1 MDTSTTSS
9 KPQALIVIPSAATL
23 PLTEPAGHPGVSTG
37 FYLVEMAQVLNE
49 FGDEYDFTFATPDG
63 HVPQL
68 DINGLPL
75 ASHAGAEAGAA
86 MASAAAAQASPTF
99 DVDTFRAERPALVAR
114 RDRELALSGRY
125 LGRLPVSEALPNS
138 DKEVVLLRDDLIKSM
153 QDLPEH
159 TYPSVEQL
167 VRRHRDPE
175 DSFDLGAFDFVHLPG
190 GHAPMVDFVDHPWL
204 GELLHTLRE
213 NGALISLI
221 CHGPVAMVSAKY
233 RVSPDGTVV
242 TDPQHAFK
250 GISVTSFSKTIE
262 AFVLSDGYLKVPGEK
277 TSLGY
282 FIDDALR
289 DAGYDVQMP
298 ADPTAIKIVWEE
310 GVRVLTSNGPHA
322 MDEHTARLRTLLP
335 RH

>member
-1 MDTSTTSS
+1 MGTPTTSS
-9 KPQALIVIPSAATL
+9 KPQALIVIPSAAVL

-37 FYLVEMAQVLNE
+37 FYLVEMAQVLE
-49 FGDEYDFTFATPDG
+49 ELGDEYDFTFATPDG
-63 HVPQL
+63 HIPQL
-68 DINGLPL
+68 EINGLTL
-75 ASHAGAEAGAA
+75 AMHAAAEAGAV
-86 MASAAAAQASPTF
+86 MVSAAAAQASGF
-99 DVDTFRAERPALVAR
+99 DVDAFRAERPGLVAR
-114 RDRELALSGRY
+114 RDNELALAARY
-125 LGRLPVSEALPNS
+125 LGRLPVSESLPNS

-190 GHAPMVDFVDHPWL
+190 GHAPMVDFVDTPWL

-242 TDPQHAFK
+242 TDLQHAFK
-250 GISVTSFSKTIE
+250 GSGVTTVDKSAE
-262 AFVLSDGYLKVPGEK
+262 LFVLSDGYLQIPGEK
-277 TSLGY
+277 ASLGY
-282 FIDDALR
+282 FIDEALS
-289 DAGYDVQMP
+289 DAGYDVQTSANP
-298 ADPTAIKIVWEE
+298 VAVKIVWEE
-310 GVRVLTSNGPHA
+310 GVRLLTSNGPHA
-322 MDEHTARLRTLLP
+322 IDEHTARLRTLLP